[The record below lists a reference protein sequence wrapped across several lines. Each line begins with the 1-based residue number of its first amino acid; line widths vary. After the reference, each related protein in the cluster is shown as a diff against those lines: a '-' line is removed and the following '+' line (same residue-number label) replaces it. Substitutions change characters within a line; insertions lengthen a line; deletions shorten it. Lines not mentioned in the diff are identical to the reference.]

1 MPSDALTPA
10 EIAQIM
16 GNTST
21 RLSAAE
27 MDGLLG
33 SLSDGQLDEVLDI
46 MGLGELAR
54 QLPPVLLKVLLVYQ
68 RKLADKPPEYDDE
81 IDSLIRAMDT
91 AEFLRNPPSTL
102 PPRATPSASAPRA
115 TPSTSAPRATPSAS
129 APRATA
135 MPRGTPS
142 TPSTPAPRGTPSA
155 PSTPTTPRRPANT
168 PRSGYDVVSPAKT
181 GHVVSWLEAGALT
194 QGVRGAAAKKIGG
207 RSHAARPR
215 PGAYAVFY
223 GGQIGPF
230 LNWADVQRSITCHGP
245 AIHCGFP
252 NFEAATAAIDYA
264 RARGWTGDSTVTAP
278 STPLPLPSSYEENP
292 LNCGPQD
299 LWYAVCRGVAPGVYR
314 SYLEC
319 ALNTVGVP
327 GNLCR
332 SFETKEEAETA
343 YTSAF
348 TAGFTRTS
356 DMNQEFVIQ
365 VTLVTRRHTRRPRRS
380 PRPPQIGQSP
390 ACWGGDLGSSNS
402 VILNNLSP
410 LWPSEARNKRM
421 MTNSQNGE
429 TFPYT
434 TYESDQSTAL
444 PSLSTAFPL
453 RFYTN
458 LVLPCSKVHSPLP
471 PAPKANHIVIVEP
484 VATSTSVDVAA
495 PAQAYSRANPPSP
508 TCTTRLGISTASIYR
523 NREKINERA
532 RIRMRR
538 KREELANAPS
548 AVQLD
553 YSVRAARR
561 VQLGKKTP
569 AKMINAA
576 PASPQST
583 PPSSPKQT
591 APPPEPTIGA
601 PRTPAL
607 RRGKNVG
614 PSIMAP
620 NFFHLPPPR
629 CSKPRIP
636 EPVSPTPRSLAHIAN
651 SLSDDDTDG
660 SADWDADDEGEKLP
674 ALFSEARRRR

>member
-1 MPSDALTPA
+1 MPSDTLTPA

-33 SLSDGQLDEVLDI
+33 SLSDGQLDEVVDI

-81 IDSLIRAMDT
+81 IDSLIRAMDA

-102 PPRATPSASAPRA
+102 PPRATPSASAPR
-115 TPSTSAPRATPSAS
+115 S
-129 APRATA
+129 TA

-142 TPSTPAPRGTPSA
+142 TPSTPATPRGTPSA

-194 QGVRGAAAKKIGG
+194 QGVRAAAAKKIGG

-230 LNWADVQRSITCHGP
+230 LNWADVQRSITGHGP

-252 NFEAATAAIDYA
+252 NLEAATVAIDYA
-264 RARGWTGDSTVTAP
+264 RAHGWTGDSTVTAP
-278 STPLPLPSSYEENP
+278 STPLPLPSSHEENP

-327 GNLCR
+327 GNLCC

-348 TAGFTRTS
+348 TAGFTR
-356 DMNQEFVIQ
+356 
-365 VTLVTRRHTRRPRRS
+365 
-380 PRPPQIGQSP
+380 
-390 ACWGGDLGSSNS
+390 
-402 VILNNLSP
+402 
-410 LWPSEARNKRM
+410 
-421 MTNSQNGE
+421 
-429 TFPYT
+429 
-434 TYESDQSTAL
+434 
-444 PSLSTAFPL
+444 
-453 RFYTN
+453 
-458 LVLPCSKVHSPLP
+458 KV
-471 PAPKANHIVIVEP
+471 
-484 VATSTSVDVAA
+484 
-495 PAQAYSRANPPSP
+495 SR
-508 TCTTRLGISTASIYR
+508 
-523 NREKINERA
+523 
-532 RIRMRR
+532 
-538 KREELANAPS
+538 
-548 AVQLD
+548 
-553 YSVRAARR
+553 RAA
-561 VQLGKKTP
+561 
-569 AKMINAA
+569 
-576 PASPQST
+576 
-583 PPSSPKQT
+583 
-591 APPPEPTIGA
+591 
-601 PRTPAL
+601 
-607 RRGKNVG
+607 
-614 PSIMAP
+614 
-620 NFFHLPPPR
+620 
-629 CSKPRIP
+629 
-636 EPVSPTPRSLAHIAN
+636 
-651 SLSDDDTDG
+651 
-660 SADWDADDEGEKLP
+660 
-674 ALFSEARRRR
+674 